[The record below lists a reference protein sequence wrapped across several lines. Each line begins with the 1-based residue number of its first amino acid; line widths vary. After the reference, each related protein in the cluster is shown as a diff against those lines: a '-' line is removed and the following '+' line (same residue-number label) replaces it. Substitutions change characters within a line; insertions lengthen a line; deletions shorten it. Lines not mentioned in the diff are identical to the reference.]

1 MRKIFGMLAV
11 SAALL
16 PIAGALLAG
25 ASEIDDDLT
34 ASRRVFPG
42 IGPGLR
48 AVRHAANGNYY
59 VLASPTVGIAIFDD
73 KGKQL
78 SVIGAP
84 PSTPVTN
91 NAGRAAIA
99 FGEDCDVDAQGNVY
113 VADSGYNLVTEF
125 APDGKQV
132 RSFPVS
138 SLLSLA
144 LLPEGEVAVST
155 RQQVHPHHVTVYGPD
170 GKIAREFGEIESLS
184 SRDDFDRYLNLGR
197 VASDPQGH
205 IYYGF
210 TYMPEA
216 VVRQYDRFGNANQ
229 EFAFTGVDAYP
240 EASGRRKAIEREE
253 AHPDPPSF
261 RPILTAYGVDP
272 VHGDLWMGLHNT
284 LVHFDK
290 DGVRL
295 SEYQIYTPKGVP
307 LDATVIVVEEER
319 LLIGSDP
326 LGVYEFH
333 RPDRIH

>member
-1 MRKIFGMLAV
+1 MRKMIGALAV
-11 SAALL
+11 AAAFL
-16 PIAGALLAG
+16 PIAGALWAG
-25 ASEIDDDLT
+25 SSEIDDDLM
-34 ASRRVFPG
+34 ASRRVFPS

-59 VLASPTVGIAIFDD
+59 VLASPSVGVAIFDAN
-73 KGKQL
+73 GKQL

-84 PSTPVTN
+84 PTAPVTN
-91 NAGRAAIA
+91 KAGRAVID

-113 VADSGYNLVTEF
+113 VADRGYNLVTEF
-125 APDGKQV
+125 APDGKQL

-144 LLPEGEVAVST
+144 VLPDGEVAVST
-155 RQQVHPHHVTVYGPD
+155 LESAHQVTVYGPN
-170 GKIAREFGEIESLS
+170 GKVAREFGDIESLS
-184 SRDDFDRYLNLGR
+184 SRSDINRNLNLGR

-210 TYMPEA
+210 TYMPEPL
-216 VVRQYDRFGNANQ
+216 VRQYDRFGNASQ

-240 EASGRRKAIEREE
+240 EASATRKAIERQE
-253 AHPDPPSF
+253 ARFEPPSF
-261 RPILTAYGVDP
+261 RPILTAFGVDP
-272 VHGDLWMGLHNT
+272 VSGDIWMGLHNT

-290 DGVRL
+290 DGVRR
-295 SEYQIYTPKGVP
+295 SEYQIYTPKGSP
-307 LDATVIVVEEER
+307 LDATVILVEEER

-333 RPDRIH
+333 RPDRKH